1 MQKIVQFTHPGAE
14 HGPDSQ
20 ARSHKSWNYGAHRRK
35 FMRATGDYVDA
46 QNKMI
51 QGESLLF
58 WGEWEP
64 PSDVECLAKRPD
76 QFYPRWL
83 HHPYLPAVI
92 PTGAASGCSPAGNIC
107 DPKCTEAG
115 PQNTDP
121 FVFEGAF
128 KYFVCKQARGNFT
141 KTTSMATLEAGSV
154 ILFGSTSGM
163 ERKDAFF
170 QLDTVFVIK
179 DWIEYDPSNLKSVR
193 SHPEVS
199 PLYDQLVLSKVFPKP
214 AGTSIKLRLYRGA
227 TLSDPF
233 NGMYSFSPARVCKAP
248 AVGFQRVKLKASD
261 FKTKPNGSEFL
272 TNNLQSAP
280 KYTKGSTDEIT
291 SAWLEIREASRS
303 QGCVEGVRFSFQS
316 EAERG
321 TSIPS

>member
-1 MQKIVQFTHPGAE
+1 MHQIVQFTHPGAE

-20 ARSHKSWNYGAHRRK
+20 AKSHKPWNYGAHRRK
-35 FMRATGDYVDA
+35 FIRATGDYVDA
-46 QNKMI
+46 QNRLI

-64 PSDVECLAKRPD
+64 PSDVERLAKRPD
-76 QFYPRWL
+76 KFYPRWL

-92 PTGAASGCSPAGNIC
+92 PTGAASACSPAGNIC
-107 DPKCTEAG
+107 DPKCAEAG

-128 KYFVCKQARGNFT
+128 KYFVCKQARVNFT
-141 KTTSMATLEAGSV
+141 KTTGMATLEAGSV
-154 ILFGSTSGM
+154 ILFGSTSGR

-179 DWIEYDPSNLKSVR
+179 DWIEYDPSDLKSVR

-199 PLYDQLVLSKVFPKP
+199 PLYDQLALSKAFPK
-214 AGTSIKLRLYRGA
+214 AVGTSIKLRLYRGA
-227 TLSDPF
+227 TLSDPV
-233 NGMYSFSPARVCKAP
+233 NGMYSFSPARVCTAP
-248 AVGFQRVKLKASD
+248 PVGFQRVKLKATD
-261 FKTKPNGSEFL
+261 FKTKLKGSEFL

-280 KYTKGSTDEIT
+280 KYTKGSADEIK
-291 SAWLEIREASRS
+291 SAWLEIREASRT
-303 QGCVEGVRFSFQS
+303 QGCVEGVRFSFRS

-321 TSIPS
+321 ISTPS